1 MFQLLFFF
9 FSFWHFCWIKQSS
22 KGEEKKPSSR
32 ISVSMRALKLN
43 CQLCLISGSVCL
55 SSLLNSTEML
65 SNVRLCLRPSLRRD
79 CEVCIS
85 GAHSDLETQSHPLIH
100 TKGRGCM
107 NAQMEAGAPSSC
119 RVFSVHFKCSE
130 TK

>member
-1 MFQLLFFF
+1 
-9 FSFWHFCWIKQSS
+9 
-22 KGEEKKPSSR
+22 
-32 ISVSMRALKLN
+32 
-43 CQLCLISGSVCL
+43 
-55 SSLLNSTEML
+55 ML

-85 GAHSDLETQSHPLIH
+85 GAHGDLETQSHPLIH

-119 RVFSVHFKCSE
+119 RVFLASLSSVVKQNDLEQTVNNEVFNGSCSGACPQVVYRFTVVPRE
-130 TK
+130 P